1 MAHFFHISRKIYVLI
16 EAKEAFRGGM
26 ALNSQESVFGL
37 NDRLTAFQS
46 EVEDDRSEREFKTLP
61 LLRFS

>member
-1 MAHFFHISRKIYVLI
+1 
-16 EAKEAFRGGM
+16 M
-26 ALNSQESVFGL
+26 ALDSQESGFRL